1 MNSGQC
7 AQSQLSTNSFA
18 LYIVAIATATAAINA
33 VNANPLSPRTPDAV
47 TVAVGDFVG
56 AAETV
61 GDDVVGDADGEEV
74 VGDAVGDEVASTAIG
89 AN

>member
-33 VNANPLSPRTPDAV
+33 VNANPLSSRTPDAV
-47 TVAVGDFVG
+47 TVGDAVG

-61 GDDVVGDADGEEV
+61 GDDVVGIAVGEEV
-74 VGDAVGDEVASTAIG
+74 VGDAVGDEVADSTAIG